1 MSETGELIG
10 KRYRVLDEIGRGGMG
25 VVYRAYDRL
34 TGEIVALK
42 RVTSPDKIRQFKLDS
57 PLDYRLSLAQEF
69 KTLASLRHP
78 NVISVLDYGFT
89 DPKGSVL
96 DRQPYFTMDYLE
108 NAEHITLVSQKLPIA
123 QRIDLLIQVLQALA
137 YLHRRN
143 ILHRDL
149 KPANILVVDGKVK
162 VLDFGLAAPR
172 DRNDRGGSDAIGTLA
187 YMAPEVLQGAFATE
201 ASDLYTFG
209 IISYELLAGQHP
221 FDTDNSINLIR
232 DVLLT
237 PPDMRLLDVSEEMTN
252 GIARLLSKERLE
264 RYQDPAE
271 VIELYRQTVP
281 SLRSQESRET
291 RESYLQAAQF
301 VGRET
306 EFDQLGNGLHRAR
319 QGKGNAW
326 LIAGESGVGKSRL
339 LEELRTVALV
349 EGVAVLRGQSVS
361 DGGSL
366 YGAWREVLRRLVLMT
381 TLTDEE
387 ARVLKPLVTDIQIL
401 ISRHVDDPPEID
413 PQAAQRR
420 LLNVVQAILLRV
432 LRDEGQP
439 VLIILEDIHWIG
451 SESLALLA
459 DLTARMADWPLM
471 IVASYRDDERAAL
484 VDDLPNMYL
493 LKLERLTEDNIAVLS
508 ESMLGDA
515 GRLPEVINLLQRET
529 EGNVFFMVEVAR
541 VLAEDAGRLDQI
553 GSKTLPNNI
562 FAGGINHVVQRRLER
577 VPQSARHLLNIA
589 AVIGR
594 QIDLDLLRAIEP
606 TINVETWLTTCA
618 AAAVLEVGESGTR
631 EGNWRFAHDK
641 LREGL
646 LADMEP
652 DDRRHLHQQIAKAL
666 ETLHIDRTQYATQL
680 AYHWGKA
687 GDVMRELRY
696 TRMAGEQAIR
706 SSANREAIHY
716 FNRALFLLEII
727 PDYPEK
733 TEHELAL
740 LIAVGLATMAAD
752 GYGAP
757 EVQNA
762 YMRAREMSKKV
773 GTAPQMLVVLANL
786 SGYYI
791 ARAEY
796 RTASDIGLEMLFLA
810 EKLQSPVGEMS
821 AHLVLGQTV
830 GFMGEHEAAK
840 RHLEAMVSK
849 YDPTRPRANIQTN
862 AVQDFGVAGIVLLG
876 ITYWI
881 LGYPD
886 RAIEYG
892 NRAIAVADLLAHPMS
907 IVFARHWTSTIQYFR
922 GDYAESRRW
931 ADASASLAREKNY
944 SMFVALAQIFQAASG
959 AQLGESLDESLPH
972 LQAAL
977 IAYRAT
983 GAEFCMPFF
992 LGLLAEMQ
1000 SQAGNITQAQ
1010 TSLDEA
1016 FELVERH
1023 GEYWCHSELYR
1034 LKGELI
1040 LRQGQQTE
1048 EAEAYLKQSI
1058 EIAQK
1063 RGARTPALRTAI
1075 RLARLWQQQGRKDE
1089 ACDLITDHY
1098 IAFTEGFDTGDLREA
1113 QTLLAEL
1120 TQG

>member
-1 MSETGELIG
+1 MSETGELVG

-25 VVYRAYDRL
+25 IVYRAYDRL
-34 TGEIVALK
+34 TGDIVALK
-42 RVTSPDKIRQFKLDS
+42 RVTSPDKIHQFKLDTN
-57 PLDYRLSLAQEF
+57 LDYRLHLAQEF
-69 KTLASLRHP
+69 KILASLRHP
-78 NVISVLDYGFT
+78 NIISVLDYGFT
-89 DPKGSVL
+89 DPKVGAL

-108 NAEHITLVSQKLPIA
+108 NAQQITQVVQNLPIIK
-123 QRIDLLIQVLQALA
+123 RLELLIQVLQALV

-143 ILHRDL
+143 VLHRDL
-149 KPANILVVDGKVK
+149 KPANILVVDGTVK
-162 VLDFGLAAPR
+162 VLDFGLAAAR
-172 DRNDRGGSDAIGTLA
+172 DRNDRSGSDAMGTLA
-187 YMAPEVLQGAFATE
+187 YMAPEVLQGEPTSE

-209 IISYELLAGQHP
+209 IITYELLAGRHP
-221 FDTDNSINLIR
+221 FDTDNPTNLIR

-237 PPDMRLLDVSEEMTN
+237 LPDLSPLDVSEEMTI
-252 GIARLLSKERLE
+252 GIARLLAKAPLE

-271 VIELYRQTVP
+271 VIELYRRAFP
-281 SLRSQESRET
+281 NLRSQDSRET
-291 RESYLQAAQF
+291 RESFLQAAQF
-301 VGRET
+301 VGREA
-306 EFDQLGNGLHRAR
+306 EFDQLNTSLRR
-319 QGKGNAW
+319 MMQGEGNAW
-326 LIAGESGVGKSRL
+326 RIAGESGVGKSRL

-361 DGGSL
+361 EGGSL
-366 YGAWREVLRRLVLMT
+366 YITWREVLRRLVLMT
-381 TLTDEE
+381 RLTDEE
-387 ARVLKPLVTDIQIL
+387 ARVLKPFVTDIQVL
-401 ISRHVDDPPEID
+401 IGRPVDDPPEID

-420 LLNVVQAILLRV
+420 LLDIVQAILLRV
-432 LRDEGQP
+432 LRDDRQP
-439 VLIILEDIHWIG
+439 MLIILEDIHWIG
-451 SESLALLA
+451 SESLTLLA

-471 IVASYRDDERAAL
+471 LVASYRDDERATL
-484 VDDLPNMYL
+484 VNDLPNMRL
-493 LKLERLTEDNIAVLS
+493 LKLERLTESSIAILS
-508 ESMLGDA
+508 ESMLGEA

-541 VLAEDAGRLDQI
+541 VLAEDAGQLDQI

-562 FAGGINHVVQRRLER
+562 FAGGINKVVQRRLER
-577 VPQSARHLLNIA
+577 VPNSARLLLNIA
-589 AVIGR
+589 AVVGR

-606 TINVETWLTTCA
+606 TINLDTWLTTCA

-631 EGNWRFAHDK
+631 EGSWRFAHDK

-646 LADMEP
+646 LAELEP
-652 DDRRHLHQQIAKAL
+652 NERRRLHQQVAKAL
-666 ETLHIDRTQYATQL
+666 EALHSDRTQYANQL

-696 TRMAGEQAIR
+696 TRLAGEQAIR

-716 FNRALFLLEII
+716 FNRALALLDAV
-727 PDYPEK
+727 PDYAEK
-733 TEHELAL
+733 TEHELGL
-740 LIAVGLATMAAD
+740 LIAIGLATMAAD

-757 EVQNA
+757 EVQEA
-762 YMRAREMSKKV
+762 YTRAREMSKKI

-791 ARAEY
+791 ARADY
-796 RTASDIGLEMLFLA
+796 RTASDIGLEMLLLA
-810 EKLQSPVGEMS
+810 ETLKSPVGEMS
-821 AHLVLGQTV
+821 AHLILGQTV

-840 RHLEAMVSK
+840 RHLEAMVNN
-849 YDPTRPRANIQTN
+849 YDPTRPRHNIQTN

-892 NRAIAVADLLAHPMS
+892 NRAIAVAEMLSHPMS

-931 ADASASLAREKNY
+931 ADASVALAQEKNY
-944 SMFVALAQIFQAASG
+944 SLFVALAQIFQAASG
-959 AQLGESLDESLPH
+959 ARLGQPLEVTLPQM
-972 LQAAL
+972 QAAL

-1000 SQAGNITQAQ
+1000 AQAGEITQAEN
-1010 TSLDEA
+1010 SLEEA
-1016 FELVERH
+1016 FRMVERN

-1034 LKGELI
+1034 LKGEFV
-1040 LRQGQQTE
+1040 LRQGQSVDEE
-1048 EAEAYLKQSI
+1048 EANFKKSI
-1058 EIAQK
+1058 EVAQR

-1075 RLARLWQQQGRKDE
+1075 RLARLWQQQGRTEE
-1089 ACDLITDHY
+1089 ACDLITEHY
-1098 IAFTEGFDTGDLREA
+1098 IVFSEGFDTSDLREA
-1113 QTLLAEL
+1113 QMLLAEL
-1120 TQG
+1120 IIE